1 MADMI
6 PEYEGQT
13 FLENIRVIRARPT
26 DFGLS
31 ALSDLAGNLSAQARA
46 DEQQALSLEF
56 AQAKNTA
63 RQRAAEF
70 EASSPYDEKQ
80 FEQQFGSYAEQ
91 AIQGLPEKLRGAAQA
106 EFQRIGVDRYNAIL
120 GKAAQRAHTNQGIAL
135 QQVAN
140 DDMGDYLTAAEAGK
154 AADPMTL
161 QAREAF
167 VAGMN
172 ARVAAGYIPQ
182 EQAASLIEQADAQAR
197 GLTHLAFNKETYR
210 RFGYLAAMKELGD
223 DLGKDENI
231 PLGIREK
238 LLDRGQEWVREQQ
251 GLADRADAEAR
262 KRQEELE
269 AATAKAGW
277 EREASGELTPNWVK
291 ANKDNLPLSEFKALM
306 GATKG
311 DAAHIDDPAVVN
323 DLERRVYAG
332 QDISEDVMLAHR
344 RGSLKNGTMSSLLSR
359 NRDFQRTGGPVTPYE
374 RARKYMIDLLDPGPM
389 VNDPAARARKANALK
404 MLDDHIE
411 AAPKD
416 KPRTDTEIWDFAK
429 ETVSRFALV
438 DWNEIAV
445 SLPLPKMFVGTRTAP
460 NIEATETALFM
471 AHKEGRISR
480 DELNRE
486 ARIIEQWRNA
496 IAQRRAREGSTK

>member
-6 PEYEGQT
+6 PEYEGQA

-31 ALSDLAGNLSAQARA
+31 ALSDLAGQAAANARA

-63 RQRAAEF
+63 RKRAAEF

-80 FEQQFGSYAEQ
+80 FEQQYGAYAEQ
-91 AIQGLPEKLRGAAQA
+91 AVKGLPEKLRGVAQA
-106 EFQRIGVDRYNAIL
+106 EFQRIGVDKYNAIL

-161 QAREAF
+161 QARGAF

-197 GLTHLAFNKETYR
+197 GLTYLAFNKETYR

-223 DLGKDENI
+223 DLGKDESI
-231 PLGIREK
+231 PVEVRDK
-238 LLDRGQEWVREQQ
+238 LLDRGQEWVTEQQ
-251 GLADRADAEAR
+251 GLADRAEAEAK
-262 KRQEELE
+262 KRQAEQED
-269 AATAKAGW
+269 ATAKAGW

-291 ANKDNLPLSEFKALM
+291 ANKDSLPLSEFKALM
-306 GATKG
+306 GATRG
-311 DAAHIDDPAVVN
+311 DAGHIDDPATIN

-332 QDISEDVMLAHR
+332 QDVSEDVMLAHR
-344 RGSLKNGTMSSLLSR
+344 RGLLKNGTMSSLLSR
-359 NRDFQRTGGPVTPYE
+359 NRDFQRTGGPVTTYE

-438 DWNEIAV
+438 DWNEVSV
-445 SLPLPKMFVGTRTAP
+445 SLPKPKFFVGTRTAP
-460 NIEATETALFM
+460 NIAATKAALAEAYRKGEIDADTL
-471 AHKEGRISR
+471 GQ
-480 DELNRE
+480 E
-486 ARIIEQWRNA
+486 AAII
-496 IAQRRAREGSTK
+496 RRWSDAWATKQAREVK